1 MEYGRVQAERENP
14 TFAKALAEARA
25 IVREVF
31 GQQQVTVYL
40 FGSWARG
47 KASSCSDID
56 LAVESPAP
64 LPRGA
69 LARLRERLEESHI
82 PYRVEV
88 VDLRAA
94 DLAFRER
101 VHQEGIAWSG

>member
-1 MEYGRVQAERENP
+1 MEYGRIQAERENP
-14 TFAKALAEARA
+14 TFAKALAEARS
-25 IVREVF
+25 IVREIF
-31 GQQQVTVYL
+31 GQQKITVYL
-40 FGSWARG
+40 FGSWVCG

-88 VDLRAA
+88 VDLGGA
-94 DLAFRER
+94 DPVFRER
-101 VHQEGIAWSG
+101 VHQEGIAWSD